1 MTVGIVPI
9 QRAYAAT
16 MDAMRALHYD
26 AEPRLMEDLRQA
38 LLRQREA
45 IERGDSGGLLATSE
59 VVSRTSASLAG
70 ARPLTVRAASAIAVA
85 GEAVVNQRLL
95 RRTLE
100 EGDAYVQQ
108 LFTTKRPA

>member
-45 IERGDSGGLLATSE
+45 IVRGDNVGLVASSD
-59 VVSRTSASLAG
+59 VVSRTCASLLG
-70 ARPLTVRAASAIAVA
+70 ARPMTVRATVAVAVA
-85 GEAVVNQRLL
+85 GEATINQRLL
-95 RRTLE
+95 RQTLE

-108 LFTTKRPA
+108 LFATKRPA

>member
-16 MDAMRALHYD
+16 MDAMRAVHHEAD
-26 AEPRLMEDLRQA
+26 PRRMEDLRQA

-45 IERGDSGGLLATSE
+45 IEHGDNLGLVSSSDI
-59 VVSRTSASLAG
+59 VSRISASLAG
-70 ARPLTVRAASAIAVA
+70 ARPLTVRAAAAVAVA
-85 GEAVVNQRLL
+85 GEAAVNQRLL
-95 RRTLE
+95 RQTLE

-108 LFTTKRPA
+108 LFATKRPA

>member
-1 MTVGIVPI
+1 MTLGIVPI

-16 MDAMRALHYD
+16 MDAMRAVHHD
-26 AEPRLMEDLRQA
+26 GDPRLMEDLRQA

-45 IERGDSGGLLATSE
+45 IERADTASLIACSD
-59 VVSRTSASLAG
+59 VVSRMSASLAG
-70 ARPLTVRAASAIAVA
+70 ARPLTVRAAAAITIA
-85 GEAVVNQRLL
+85 GEALINQRLL

-108 LFTTKRPA
+108 LFATKRPA

>member
-16 MDAMRALHYD
+16 MDAMRAVKHD

-45 IERGDSGGLLATSE
+45 IQHGDNAGLVTSSE
-59 VVSRTSASLAG
+59 VVSRMSASLSG
-70 ARPLTVRAASAIAVA
+70 ARPLTVRAAAAVAVA
-85 GEAVVNQRLL
+85 GEAAINQRLL

-108 LFTTKRPA
+108 LFATKRPA